1 MDFINQA
8 GDIKLDLNIE
18 YRTHLFWK
26 LNGAAFVDAGNIWTI
41 RDDSGQEGGLFK
53 FNEFYKQIAVAYGLG
68 IRLDLDYLILR
79 FDGGMKA
86 INPVETGKKRY
97 PVIRPRFSRD
107 FAFHF
112 AVGYPFKENIYNMI
126 KERKRTYTQ
135 EEVNELKNGLI
146 LRNFPQQCR

>member
-1 MDFINQA
+1 MARTVYVGGLCVLWGPGVYKGSEDGRMDFINQA

-68 IRLDLDYLILR
+68 IRFDLDYLICVL
-79 FDGGMKA
+79 MVA
-86 INPVETGKKRY
+86 
-97 PVIRPRFSRD
+97 
-107 FAFHF
+107 
-112 AVGYPFKENIYNMI
+112 
-126 KERKRTYTQ
+126 
-135 EEVNELKNGLI
+135 
-146 LRNFPQQCR
+146 